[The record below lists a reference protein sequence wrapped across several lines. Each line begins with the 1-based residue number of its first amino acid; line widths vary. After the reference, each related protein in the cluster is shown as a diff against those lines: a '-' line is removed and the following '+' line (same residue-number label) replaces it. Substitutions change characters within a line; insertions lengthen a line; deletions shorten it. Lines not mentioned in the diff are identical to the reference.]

1 MLQEKTNSKSHLLS
15 TEVYLLFMTA
25 ILWSGLHIYS
35 MSSSFEVPGEGVLA
49 WNLSLVTE
57 GKEIY
62 KMALKVSM
70 LIWGLVNKAN
80 GHAWY

>member
-15 TEVYLLFMTA
+15 TEVYLLFMIA
-25 ILWSGLHIYS
+25 ILWSSLHIYS
-35 MSSSFEVPGEGVLA
+35 MSSSFEVPGEGVLS

-62 KMALKVSM
+62 KTAL
-70 LIWGLVNKAN
+70 
-80 GHAWY
+80 